1 MIPLFLSHIKTKDN
15 LLLEGV
21 VSLPKRKPTTALIW
35 LHGLCSNFSRSQK
48 LMSEVI
54 AQCNKN
60 NIVYLKFNTRGHDL
74 ASRGKKNLAG
84 GGFEKFEECLY
95 DIHAII
101 RYARKLGCKK
111 IILAGHSTGA
121 NKALYY
127 VYKRRDPAVK
137 GLLLLGPIS
146 DRAGQMQILGK
157 KKLDSSLRIAEKLS
171 QKNPQALMPIE
182 YGFFT
187 ARRYLS
193 LYKQGTAEDV
203 FPYHNPTA
211 KWKELAH
218 LRVPLTVI
226 VGSHD
231 QYLDRSAK
239 EFIDTFRCHA
249 LSTKSFTGIIIKNA
263 HHNFRN
269 KETELTDEIMIFIK
283 KVKKRISNGL

>member
-1 MIPLFLSHIKTKDN
+1 MIPLFLSYIKTKDD

-54 AQCNKN
+54 TQCNKN
-60 NIVYLKFNTRGHDL
+60 GIVYIKFNTRGHDV
-74 ASRGKKNLAG
+74 AFRGKKDLTG
-84 GGFEKFEECLY
+84 GGFEKFEECLH
-95 DIHAII
+95 DIHAMI

-111 IILAGHSTGA
+111 IVLAGHSTGA

-127 VYKRRDPAVK
+127 MYKQRDPAVK

-157 KKLDSSLRIAEKLS
+157 KKLASSLRIAEKLS

-193 LYKQGTAEDV
+193 LYKQGTTEDV

-211 KWKELAH
+211 KWKQLASV
-218 LRVPLTVI
+218 RVPLSVI
-226 VGSHD
+226 VGSRD
-231 QYLDRSAK
+231 QYLDRSTK
-239 EFIDTFRCHA
+239 EFIDIFRNHA
-249 LSTKSFTGIIIKNA
+249 TLTKCFQGSIIKGTN
-263 HHNFRN
+263 HSFRR
-269 KETELTDEIMIFIK
+269 KEKELAKTIVAWIK
-283 KVKKRISNGL
+283 KSKM